1 MIQVSSI
8 HKKIGGKTIL
18 KDLSFTVNPHEIVG
32 FLGPNGAG
40 KTTTMRLLT
49 GFYLPDSGTIKIEG
63 YNLVEQALELKK
75 NIGYLPENNPLWE
88 DLEVTESLELLGKLH
103 QLSAAKINSQK
114 KNLIERCGLSQVLG
128 KKVQELSKGYRQRL
142 GLAHALVHDPKVLIL
157 DEPSTGLDPHQIIEI
172 RNLIKELG
180 KEKTVLL
187 SSHILPEVQAICS
200 RVLVLHQGSLVA
212 SGSPEELAR
221 NSEGNQKLKISIIG
235 VKADIEHNLLQK
247 FPVKELKHLSSN
259 ENSHRYEMHVSAYN
273 NLGEELFNLI
283 LEKGWKLTELAFE
296 ENSLEDI
303 FLSLTKKINP

>member
-1 MIQVSSI
+1 M
-8 HKKIGGKTIL
+8 
-18 KDLSFTVNPHEIVG
+18 
-32 FLGPNGAG
+32 
-40 KTTTMRLLT
+40 
-49 GFYLPDSGTIKIEG
+49 
-63 YNLVEQALELKK
+63 
-75 NIGYLPENNPLWE
+75 
-88 DLEVTESLELLGKLH
+88 EVTESLELFGKLH
-103 QLSAAKINSQK
+103 QLSLAKLTSQK
-114 KNLIERCGLSQVLG
+114 KNLIERCGLAQVLG

-200 RVLVLHQGSLVA
+200 RVLVLHQGRLVA

-221 NSEGNQKLKISIIG
+221 NSEGSQKIKISIIG
-235 VKADIEHNLLQK
+235 VKADIEHILLQK

-259 ENSHRYEMHVSAYN
+259 ENSHRYEMDVSAYK
-273 NLGEELFNLI
+273 NLGEQLFNLS

-303 FLSLTKKINP
+303 FLSLTSVSS